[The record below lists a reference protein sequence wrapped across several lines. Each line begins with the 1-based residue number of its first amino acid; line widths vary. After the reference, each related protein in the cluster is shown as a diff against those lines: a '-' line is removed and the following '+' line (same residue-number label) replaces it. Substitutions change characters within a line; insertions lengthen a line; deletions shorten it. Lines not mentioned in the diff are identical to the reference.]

1 MLNRKLGPLI
11 TNDFDLRINNV
22 RQSVLSN
29 GMELYELNTG
39 SQNIVRV
46 ELVFRTGRVQEKKPA
61 VAKAAIKL
69 LKDGSLRRS
78 SDETAEIFDF
88 YGAVFKADCNM
99 EYAATSILSLSDHF
113 DKVWPEWLDAVTQP
127 AYAQAD
133 LDKYKELS
141 ARRLRDQLS
150 KNDVVGYRQFTEYL
164 FGEQHPYGYNTQPE
178 HILALSREDLLD
190 YFRANCHAGNAFVSI
205 SGQYSDEIRER
216 IIQDLSVLPFGK
228 SSQDISFPQINPP
241 HDVHRIPSEN
251 VLQTNIK
258 TGQLWVPRVH
268 KDHTGLMVLNTVFGG
283 YFGSR
288 LMKNIREEKGM
299 TYGIYSS
306 FDAFTKAGYFY
317 ISSDVSSEN
326 TERTLDEVSLEIRK
340 IKNEYIDEAE
350 LKMVKNY
357 LLGQTLNLIDGPFAT
372 AQLIKSLRARKL
384 DLGHFEQSVE
394 ELKSTDANQLIDL
407 ANAYLDQDTFLTV
420 TVGKT

>member
-1 MLNRKLGPLI
+1 M
-11 TNDFDLRINNV
+11 
-22 RQSVLSN
+22 
-29 GMELYELNTG
+29 
-39 SQNIVRV
+39 
-46 ELVFRTGRVQEKKPA
+46 
-61 VAKAAIKL
+61 
-69 LKDGSLRRS
+69 
-78 SDETAEIFDF
+78 
-88 YGAVFKADCNM
+88 
-99 EYAATSILSLSDHF
+99 
-113 DKVWPEWLDAVTQP
+113 
-127 AYAQAD
+127 
-133 LDKYKELS
+133 
-141 ARRLRDQLS
+141 
-150 KNDVVGYRQFTEYL
+150 
-164 FGEQHPYGYNTQPE
+164 
-178 HILALSREDLLD
+178 D
-190 YFRANCHAGNAFVSI
+190 YFTSYCHAGNAFVSI

-216 IIQDLSVLPFGK
+216 IIQDLNRLPVGK
-228 SSQDISFPQINPP
+228 SSQDITFPQITPP
-241 HDVHRIPSEN
+241 HETHRIPSEN

-258 TGQLWVPRVH
+258 TGQLWVPRNH
-268 KDHTGLMVLNTVFGG
+268 EHHTGLMVLNTVFGG

-326 TERTLDEVSLEIRK
+326 IERTLDEVSLEIRK

-384 DLGHFEQSVE
+384 DIGHFERSVE

-407 ANAYLDQDTFLTV
+407 ANAYLDQDKFLTV